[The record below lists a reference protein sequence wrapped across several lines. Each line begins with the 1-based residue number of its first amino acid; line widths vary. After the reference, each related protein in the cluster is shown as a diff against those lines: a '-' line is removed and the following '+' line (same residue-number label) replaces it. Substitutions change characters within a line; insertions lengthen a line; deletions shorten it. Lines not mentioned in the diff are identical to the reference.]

1 MPHVAVDTLLMIYF
15 SQRVVVC
22 SREELDEDEDELV
35 LQEYL
40 LKEYA
45 GAMLVQVMQILAGLW
60 CGSSICSQLSL
71 VHMIGRGS
79 RQKAKFLRSSLYFYF
94 FL

>member
-1 MPHVAVDTLLMIYF
+1 MMSF
-15 SQRVVVC
+15 
-22 SREELDEDEDELV
+22 LV

-60 CGSSICSQLSL
+60 CGRSICSQLSL

-79 RQKAKFLRSSLYFYF
+79 RQKAKIPNPYLNEEVCIRYL
-94 FL
+94 